1 MVLLGGSHCGA
12 VSSNCANQYHCGA
25 VRGQSLWCCQWTV
38 IVVLLVDS
46 HCGAVS
52 GQSLWC
58 C

>member
-1 MVLLGGSHCGA
+1 MVLVGGSHYGA
-12 VSSNCANQYHCGA
+12 VS
-25 VRGQSLWCCQWTV
+25 GQSLWCCYWTV